1 MLFYREYLMENCR
14 QAKEL
19 KQSADEFSWL
29 WAGMPCGH
37 SLWLFA
43 TQLLIVVPS
52 LVMLSSHG
60 SGRIALH
67 RVSFPALCPTPLPRL
82 LVLANIEHSAL
93 WRKPATERLKEDV
106 VSLHTTFDH
115 CTLILYT
122 VHCSIWHP
130 QCPCGKICNG
140 NQKVNRGKSGSQLP
154 PCRWPH
160 ITATRLLTFHDNS
173 GLCWTITI
181 LQRVMAVTADRNGI
195 WQTGL
200 CCCGETQTMFH
211 IVYYCPLTKLYGCR
225 WCCCPV
231 DRLV

>member
-1 MLFYREYLMENCR
+1 MENCR

-140 NQKVNRGKSGSQLP
+140 NQKVNRGHLVDDPTLLQPDFWPSTTTVVSAEPLPYCRGSWQ
-154 PCRWPH
+154 W
-160 ITATRLLTFHDNS
+160 
-173 GLCWTITI
+173 
-181 LQRVMAVTADRNGI
+181 LQIEMAS
-195 WQTGL
+195 
-200 CCCGETQTMFH
+200 
-211 IVYYCPLTKLYGCR
+211 
-225 WCCCPV
+225 
-231 DRLV
+231 DRLVCVAVARPKQCSI